1 MQASILW
8 CMPPNH
14 RTLANGLSVLLI
26 HLFGDVPA
34 PPLFG
39 ALLDEFNTTMSEK
52 DSYSKALCLTATVLL
67 AAGVFFMRAAWVG
80 RTAKDYRYLNAEQED
95 SLPTR
100 ESSVDSSEAPHMPLL
115 A

>member
-39 ALLDEFNTTMSEK
+39 VLLDEFNKTMNED

-67 AAGVFFMRAAWVG
+67 VAGVFFMRAAWVG
-80 RTAKDYRYLNAEQED
+80 RTAKDYRCLDVERED
-95 SLPTR
+95 GLPTR
-100 ESSVDSSEAPHMPLL
+100 QSSVDSDEAPHMPLL